1 VGEAGQDFVNYL
13 GPNEGLGTM
22 IRGLGMTGG
31 GLIQLPPGA
40 MHATPNLLF
49 GQGGEP
55 AHEALA
61 PFWAQLQRRNQSP

>member
-1 VGEAGQDFVNYL
+1 
-13 GPNEGLGTM
+13 M
-22 IRGLGMTGG
+22 IRGFDMTGG

-49 GQGGEP
+49 GQGGET

-61 PFWAQLQRRNQSP
+61 PFLAQLQRRNQSP